1 MNYEKKYLKYKNKY
15 LQLIKQTGGAKEEK
29 TLAAT
34 ISGADDHTVD
44 SLIDIKTFLQSM
56 DPEIHNNMLLT
67 GRISNVDIRSSDT
80 GGSVLHTNS
89 LWYNFYK
96 NIGENVDVFDIKT
109 CLSYALTCD
118 PPANVNARNMSG
130 CTPIWEAAINYNS
143 RAVKVLIDFGC
154 DRTIECKN
162 YQTGNKLA
170 TPLDVAK
177 DFNSVDVEKTETI
190 RLLAEYFPEEEDK
203 LICQLECKRLV
214 DSKFKD
220 IGKPRFNQDQID
232 LKYYSLERCLA
243 AVKEGNLDILTQSI
257 LHVDLRM
264 AVSLTVVAIK
274 RDHINLMDC
283 LFERLVREENGL
295 KCIIDKSIE
304 PILLSGLNATF
315 RSKSPEIVEMVSR
328 SRVLSFFKIL
338 YHKFIFLDVI
348 TILEL
353 VQVMMHESLKIPK
366 QNKDSLSK

>member
-1 MNYEKKYLKYKNKY
+1 
-15 LQLIKQTGGAKEEK
+15 
-29 TLAAT
+29 
-34 ISGADDHTVD
+34 
-44 SLIDIKTFLQSM
+44 
-56 DPEIHNNMLLT
+56 MLLT

-96 NIGENVDVFDIKT
+96 NIEGNVDVFDIKT

-118 PPANVNARNMSG
+118 PPADVNAREMYGG
-130 CTPIWEAAINYNS
+130 CTPIWQAAINYNS
-143 RAVKVLIDFGC
+143 RAVKILIDFGC
-154 DRTIECKN
+154 DRTIECKSYKN
-162 YQTGNKLA
+162 GNKLA

-177 DFNSVDVEKTETI
+177 DLNSVDDEKTETI

-220 IGKPRFNQDQID
+220 IGQPRFNQDQID

-264 AVSLTVVAIK
+264 TVSLTVVAIK
-274 RDHINLMDC
+274 RNYINLMDC
-283 LFERLVREENGL
+283 LFERLVREENVL
-295 KCIIDKSIE
+295 KGIINKSIE

-315 RSKSPEIVEMVSR
+315 RSNSPEIVEMVSR
-328 SRVLSFFKIL
+328 SQVLSFFKIL
-338 YHKFIFLDVI
+338 YHKLIYLDVV

-353 VQVMMHESLKIPK
+353 VQVLMYESLKIPK